1 MILATENETSALGVH
16 ATKDSEMALV
26 HAAKEGDVGAFE
38 QLLRRNQAMV
48 FRVAQHIT
56 GSREDAEEVA
66 QEAFLKAFQNLER
79 FEERSRFST
88 WVTRITVNTALRRIR
103 SRRGHET
110 VPLHEDDPNDPSAL
124 PEEVADWR
132 PGPEQIYGRREL
144 RAILTRALAGLPQHY
159 STVFLLR
166 DVEGF
171 STAETAEA
179 LGLSP
184 TAVKARLLRAR
195 LQLRQRLDPYFRRD
209 EPRSPRNGGCK
220 PPRLPLPRPGRH
232 SDRQLTPP
240 RPPRSSWDEACRN
253 SETCRGSRT

>member
-1 MILATENETSALGVH
+1 MLG
-16 ATKDSEMALV
+16 AQIEDGEMTLV
-26 HAAKEGDVGAFE
+26 HAAKQGDAGAFE

-66 QEAFLKAFQNLER
+66 QEAFLKAFQNLEG

-88 WVTRITVNTALRRIR
+88 WVTRIAVNTALMRLR
-103 SRRGHET
+103 SRRGYET
-110 VPLHEDDPNDPSAL
+110 VPLREDDPEDPSAL

-132 PGPEQIYGRREL
+132 PNPEQLYGRREL
-144 RAILTRALAGLPQHY
+144 RALLTQVLAGLPRHY

-171 STAETAEA
+171 STSETADA
-179 LGLSP
+179 LGLSV

-195 LQLRQRLDPYFRRD
+195 LQLRQRLDPHFRQEELKRHA
-209 EPRSPRNGGCK
+209 SGG
-220 PPRLPLPRPGRH
+220 R
-232 SDRQLTPP
+232 
-240 RPPRSSWDEACRN
+240 
-253 SETCRGSRT
+253 

>member
-1 MILATENETSALGVH
+1 
-16 ATKDSEMALV
+16 MALV
-26 HAAKEGDVGAFE
+26 HAAKEGDPGAFE

-66 QEAFLKAFQNLER
+66 QEAFLKAFQNLEG

-88 WVTRITVNTALRRIR
+88 WVTRIAVNTALMRLRT
-103 SRRGHET
+103 RRGYET
-110 VPLHEDDPNDPSAL
+110 VPLQEEDPDDPRAL

-132 PGPEQIYGRREL
+132 PDPEQLYGRREL
-144 RAILTRALAGLPQHY
+144 RDILTRALAGLPQHY

-179 LGLSP
+179 LGLSV

-195 LQLRQRLDPYFRRD
+195 LQLRQRLDPYFRQ
-209 EPRSPRNGGCK
+209 EALK
-220 PPRLPLPRPGRH
+220 RH
-232 SDRQLTPP
+232 AS
-240 RPPRSSWDEACRN
+240 
-253 SETCRGSRT
+253 GSR

>member
-1 MILATENETSALGVH
+1 MMPATENPASGAGVH
-16 ATKDSEMALV
+16 PAEDSEMALV

-56 GSREDAEEVA
+56 GSREDAEEVS
-66 QEAFLKAFQNLER
+66 QEAFLKAFKNLER

-88 WVTRITVNTALRRIR
+88 WVTRITVNTALMRLRK
-103 SRRGHET
+103 RRGHET
-110 VPLHEDDPNDPSAL
+110 VALSREDPDDPRAL

-132 PGPEQIYGRREL
+132 PDPEQLYGRREL
-144 RAILTRALAGLPQHY
+144 HAILARALTALPKHY
-159 STVFLLR
+159 GTVFLLR

-179 LGLSP
+179 LGISI

-195 LQLRQRLDPYFRRD
+195 LQLRQSLDHYFRQGD
-209 EPRSPRNGGCK
+209 LQQHAS
-220 PPRLPLPRPGRH
+220 
-232 SDRQLTPP
+232 
-240 RPPRSSWDEACRN
+240 
-253 SETCRGSRT
+253 GSR

>member
-1 MILATENETSALGVH
+1 MMPATENAASAPGVRPVE
-16 ATKDSEMALV
+16 DGDMALV

-66 QEAFLKAFQNLER
+66 QEAFLKAFQNLDR

-88 WVTRITVNTALRRIR
+88 WVTRITVNTALMRLRH
-103 SRRGHET
+103 RRGHET
-110 VPLHEDDPNDPSAL
+110 VPLRGGDPDDPSAL

-132 PGPEQIYGRREL
+132 PDPEQLYGRREL

-179 LGLSP
+179 LGLSV

-195 LQLRQRLDPYFRRD
+195 LQLRQRLDPYFRR
-209 EPRSPRNGGCK
+209 EE
-220 PPRLPLPRPGRH
+220 LPRP
-232 SDRQLTPP
+232 SN
-240 RPPRSSWDEACRN
+240 RS
-253 SETCRGSRT
+253 

>member
-1 MILATENETSALGVH
+1 MMPATENAASASGVH
-16 ATKDSEMALV
+16 PAEDSEMALV

-66 QEAFLKAFQNLER
+66 QEAFLKAFKNLER

-88 WVTRITVNTALRRIR
+88 WVTRITVNTALMRLRH
-103 SRRGHET
+103 RRGHET
-110 VPLHEDDPNDPSAL
+110 VPLRRDDPENPSAL

-132 PGPEQIYGRREL
+132 PDPEQLYGRREL
-144 RAILTRALAGLPQHY
+144 RAILALALAELPQHY
-159 STVFLLR
+159 STAFVLR

-171 STAETAEA
+171 STAETAEV
-179 LGLSP
+179 LGLSV

-195 LQLRQRLDPYFRRD
+195 LQLRQRLDPYFRR
-209 EPRSPRNGGCK
+209 EE
-220 PPRLPLPRPGRH
+220 
-232 SDRQLTPP
+232 PP
-240 RPPRSSWDEACRN
+240 RPSNRS
-253 SETCRGSRT
+253 

>member
-1 MILATENETSALGVH
+1 MMPATENAASAPSVH
-16 ATKDSEMALV
+16 PVEDGEMALV
-26 HAAKEGDVGAFE
+26 HAAKQGDAGAFE

-66 QEAFLKAFQNLER
+66 QEAFLKAFQNLEH

-88 WVTRITVNTALRRIR
+88 WVTRIAVNTALMRLRN
-103 SRRGHET
+103 RRGYQT
-110 VPLHEDDPNDPSAL
+110 LPLQEEDPDDPRAL

-132 PGPEQIYGRREL
+132 PDPEQLYGRREL
-144 RAILTRALAGLPQHY
+144 HAILTRALAGLPQHY

-166 DVEGF
+166 DVEEF

-179 LGLSP
+179 LGLSI

-195 LQLRQRLDPYFRRD
+195 LQLRQRLDPYFRQ
-209 EPRSPRNGGCK
+209 EALK
-220 PPRLPLPRPGRH
+220 RH
-232 SDRQLTPP
+232 AS
-240 RPPRSSWDEACRN
+240 
-253 SETCRGSRT
+253 GSR

>member
-1 MILATENETSALGVH
+1 MMPATEATANAAYAPGVH
-16 ATKDSEMALV
+16 LAEDSEMALV

-38 QLLRRNQAMV
+38 QLLRRSQGMV

-56 GSREDAEEVA
+56 GSREDAEEVV

-88 WVTRITVNTALRRIR
+88 WVTRITVNTALMRIR
-103 SRRGHET
+103 SRRGHEA
-110 VPLHEDDPNDPSAL
+110 VPLHEEDPDDPSAL
-124 PEEVADWR
+124 AEEVADWR
-132 PGPEQIYGRREL
+132 PDPEQLYSRNEL
-144 RAILTRALAGLPQHY
+144 RAILARALAGLPQHY

-179 LGLSP
+179 LGLSV

-195 LQLRQRLDPYFRRD
+195 LQLRQRLDPYFRR
-209 EPRSPRNGGCK
+209 EALK
-220 PPRLPLPRPGRH
+220 RH
-232 SDRQLTPP
+232 AS
-240 RPPRSSWDEACRN
+240 
-253 SETCRGSRT
+253 GSK